1 MSKKRI
7 IYLDVIRILACLMII
22 AMHAPI
28 PGTGLGSIVLSSDSL
43 LTAPGIGLFIMV
55 SGALLLPVNLT
66 TKDFLLRRLGKVVW
80 PTLIWTLIYW
90 AVAPWTF
97 GVNRGNGLSSF
108 LSIPFAA
115 QFNGVLW
122 FMYMLI
128 GLYLLAPIL
137 SSWLQKASRRE
148 VEFYLCVW
156 AVTMCYPLIR
166 DFVVVNESN
175 TGILYYFGGYVGYF
189 LLGYYLR
196 QYAVRM
202 KLWLCAL
209 LIMLPV
215 AMGAYCKICNVQV
228 NFFDLFYYLSI
239 LTALAAT
246 GWFLVVHRVLPEYDD
261 NNRLHRALVLIS
273 NCSFGIYLCHIFIM
287 RGLLWHWDVLRQMGG
302 VTQIAVTTALTFAIS
317 FALTW
322 AISYMPFSEYIIG
335 FTSRRRKLTNTNFTN
350 EHK

>member
-66 TKDFLLRRLGKVVW
+66 TKDFLCRRLGKVVW
-80 PTLIWTLIYW
+80 PTLIWSFIYW
-90 AVAPWTF
+90 GVAPWTF
-97 GVNRGNGLSSF
+97 AVNRGNGLSSL

-137 SSWLQKASRRE
+137 SSWLVKASRRE
-148 VEFYLCVW
+148 VEFYLGVW

-166 DFVVVNESN
+166 NLIVVNESN

-196 QYAVRM
+196 HYAVRM
-202 KLWLCAL
+202 KLLLCTL

-215 AMGAYCKICNVQV
+215 SLGAYCKICNVQV

-246 GWFLVVHRVLPEYDD
+246 GWFLAVHRVVPEYDD

-302 VTQIAVTTALTFAIS
+302 VTQIAVTTVLTFVGALL
-317 FALTW
+317 LTW
-322 AISYMPFSEYIIG
+322 LISYLPGAQYIIG
-335 FTSRRRKLTNTNFTN
+335 FKSRRR
-350 EHK
+350 

>member
-1 MSKKRI
+1 MAKERI

-28 PGTGLGSIVLSSDSL
+28 PGTGLWSIVLSSDSL

-55 SGALLLPVNLT
+55 SGALLLPVNFS
-66 TKDFLLRRLGKVVW
+66 TKDFLCRRLGKVVW
-80 PTLIWTLIYW
+80 PTVIWTFIYW
-90 AVAPWTF
+90 GVAPWTF
-97 GVNRGNGLSSF
+97 AVNRGNGLLSF
-108 LSIPFAA
+108 LSIPFVA

-166 DFVVVNESN
+166 DFIVVNESN

-196 QYAVRM
+196 NYAVRM

-209 LIMLPV
+209 LILLPV
-215 AMGAYCKICNVQV
+215 ALGAYCKIYNVQV
-228 NFFDLFYYLSI
+228 DFYDVFWYLSI
-239 LTALAAT
+239 LTALAAI
-246 GWFLVVHRVLPEYDD
+246 GWFLAVHRVVPEYDD
-261 NNRLHRALVLIS
+261 NNCLHRALVLIS
-273 NCSFGIYLCHIFIM
+273 NCSFGIYLSHVFIM
-287 RGLLWHWDVLRQMGG
+287 RGLLWHWDVLRQMEG
-302 VTQIAVTTALTFAIS
+302 VTQIAVTTILTFVGALL
-317 FALTW
+317 LTW
-322 AISYMPFSEYIIG
+322 LISYLPGAQYIVG
-335 FTSRRRKLTNTNFTN
+335 FKSRKR
-350 EHK
+350 